1 MKKNKKLEELRKKIS
16 KDDRIFDRYYFDL
29 VIRINQL
36 IESKGWNQQEFAEK
50 LGKRPSE
57 ISKWVNGRHNLTLK
71 TIAKMEAILEAP
83 LLQIPKFIPVSGG
96 RIEQQAA
103 PADAFYSIEFKNAKY
118 TREDTYVKAS

>member
-16 KDDRIFDRYYFDL
+16 KDDRIFDQYYFDL

-57 ISKWVNGRHNLTLK
+57 ISKWVNGGHNLTLK

-83 LLQIPKFIPVSGG
+83 LLHIPKFIPVSGG
-96 RIEQQAA
+96 GVEQKTTPANKFSTVEFEKIE
-103 PADAFYSIEFKNAKY
+103 YSEPEILEI
-118 TREDTYVKAS
+118 AS